1 MTSEQDKFL
10 AGLIELEKKEGLS
23 KVGAAWLCYTFENDR
38 QKVIDILQR
47 ALNQGA
53 LINIPKTMELYD
65 KMRRFSEM

>member
-1 MTSEQDKFL
+1 MTSEEEKFL

-23 KVGAAWLCYTFENDR
+23 KVVAAWLCNTFGNDR

-53 LINIPKTMELYD
+53 LINIAKTTRT
-65 KMRRFSEM
+65 RRKRGV